1 MKSTG
6 KVPTFTITDTKGVK
20 ILAIANF
27 YLNAF
32 TQENQVDW
40 SILYISEQSFGT
52 VSATDSFDIDTDSI
66 YKISDRP
73 DDKVRINHTDGI
85 GFTDY
90 DIVSHDALK
99 KYYGQDKTRGS
110 LAVCAQVGSSL
121 VFAHEFISTDPQF
134 GGELLVPCYLKPDP
148 LVDSSDDVLP
158 GIENWLT
165 LISAA
170 EYVRTDITLQGQYPN
185 LIAEANQAMLRL
197 KDDNEA
203 QVEEVD
209 RPWNPGGSTW

>member
-1 MKSTG
+1 M
-6 KVPTFTITDTKGVK
+6 K

-40 SILYISEQSFGT
+40 GILYDPAQSLGT

-73 DDKVRINHTDGI
+73 DDKVRINHSDGT
-85 GFTDY
+85 GYTDY
-90 DIVSHDALK
+90 DIVSHAALK
-99 KYYGQDKTRGS
+99 KYYGQDKTRGAS
-110 LAVCAQVGSSL
+110 AVCAQIGSSL
-121 VFAHEFISTDPQF
+121 VFAHEFKSTDTQF
-134 GGELLVPCYLKPDP
+134 GGEVLVPCYIKPDP
-148 LVDSSDDVLP
+148 LVSSGDDVLS

-185 LIAEANQAMLRL
+185 LVAEANQAMERL
-197 KDDNEA
+197 KDDNDA